1 MTQTDI
7 PAWLVNLQAKLVTAL
22 EAAWTI
28 LDRGD
33 DLAAV
38 RQALDKTRAIGQLAA
53 VARKV
58 GLITPSGR
66 KPLMDAVTAGLHA
79 TQAVAGL
86 TAMVHAPAAAPAVA
100 PVAAQAEHSR
110 RALDKLKGGRRGR
123 L

>member
-33 DLAAV
+33 DPAAV

-66 KPLMDAVTAGLHA
+66 
-79 TQAVAGL
+79 
-86 TAMVHAPAAAPAVA
+86 
-100 PVAAQAEHSR
+100 SR
-110 RALDKLKGGRRGR
+110 
-123 L
+123 